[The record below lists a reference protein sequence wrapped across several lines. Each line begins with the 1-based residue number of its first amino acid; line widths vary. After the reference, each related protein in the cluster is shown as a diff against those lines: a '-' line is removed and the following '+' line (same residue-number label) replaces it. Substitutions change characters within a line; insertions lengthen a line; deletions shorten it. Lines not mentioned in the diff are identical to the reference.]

1 MFLIE
6 LSWTAKKIH
15 ILLFTLLALKHQT
28 AESDNH
34 TLDIYWRK
42 SSHYLILSFL
52 PHIWDRAGMVF
63 HKSSNICI
71 WKELLLCFCCHRW
84 HSVLQAPEV
93 YQRLAI
99 VQGIHQGQRK
109 NYWDRTL
116 GNLLLSPEPWDKNN
130 HWSDVLFFCS
140 PFERR
145 WGWSLKCFYCPWHTL
160 PKAEYLCSKQCME

>member
-1 MFLIE
+1 MTDWLTMFLME

-99 VQGIHQGQRK
+99 VQGIPQGQRK

-116 GNLLLSPEPWDKNN
+116 SNSLLSPEPWETNN
-130 HWSDVLFFCS
+130 CRKFKHYYQRVVGLMMS
-140 PFERR
+140 
-145 WGWSLKCFYCPWHTL
+145 
-160 PKAEYLCSKQCME
+160 